1 MLEIHKGVDNLKHL
15 IGTIYLSIGILLL
28 AFDNF
33 DHYYPTRGFKFFVL
47 IIILVGI
54 IYLLRAF
61 IEWFKS
67 QIMNNKVND
76 GRKVFTIFIILNINQ
91 TNNEEY

>member
-33 DHYYPTRGFKFFVL
+33 DHYYQTRGFKFFVF

-67 QIMNNKVND
+67 QIMKT
-76 GRKVFTIFIILNINQ
+76 K
-91 TNNEEY
+91 